1 MPQGYKPS
9 IHKVESIAGAANA
22 KPSRGMRMSFCAW
35 AFTGLVTFVL
45 CVSSAWPQQAASPT
59 IQGKVSDGRGAPV
72 SGAAVHLEHAGAQ
85 VAETKTS
92 ADGSFTFRDLRAG
105 DYTVVA
111 EEAGKRSAPKIIQA
125 ERAETQRVDLVLGE
139 SAPTPTDDMEFAD
152 APKFTVAAV
161 TDWTAAG
168 GHGSDAVLR
177 TSEALNR
184 ETLRLK
190 AAQPPKAETSGTWR
204 KQESTLRAAQASAPD
219 SFATN
224 HALGEFYLKSEKFDE
239 AVPALEAAYKFEP
252 TDFNNEYDLA
262 FALIGKGEYTGARD
276 HIQKLN
282 SGRESADVDRLQGE
296 LDEKL
301 GDPLNAVHE
310 FERAVRLQ
318 PTEQN
323 YFAWGSELLL
333 HRAVWQ
339 ARDVF
344 AAGVKAYPKSARML
358 TALGAALFAGALYD
372 EAAEKLCTASDLD
385 PTDPEP
391 YTFMG
396 KIEISAPNP
405 LRCVE
410 EKLATFVAQRPDD
423 PVANYFY
430 AMALWKQKGPEL
442 DPPTLARIESLLD
455 TAVRLD
461 AKCSDA
467 WLQLGVLQTTH
478 RDYSKAIDFYTK
490 AIEANPQMSEAHYRL
505 GIAYDRIGEKEKSAE
520 QLRLHDE
527 IEKQQAATVEKQR
540 REVKQFRVVVD
551 GQKANANP
559 SQPDR

>member
-1 MPQGYKPS
+1 MP
-9 IHKVESIAGAANA
+9 VLEWIAATVFVIVLLLSN
-22 KPSRGMRMSFCAW
+22 AW
-35 AFTGLVTFVL
+35 A
-45 CVSSAWPQQAASPT
+45 QQSASPA
-59 IQGKVSDGRGAPV
+59 IQGKVSDERGAPIAEATV
-72 SGAAVHLEHAGAQ
+72 RLEHVGGPLT
-85 VAETKTS
+85 ETKTG
-92 ADGSFTFRDLRAG
+92 ADGSFTFRDVPAG
-105 DYTVVA
+105 DYTAVA
-111 EEAGKRSAPKIIQA
+111 EAAGKLSARKSIHAGQ
-125 ERAETQRVDLVLGE
+125 AETQRLDLVVAQ
-139 SAPTPTDDMEFAD
+139 SKPRAPDGMEFAD
-152 APKFTVAAV
+152 DPKFTVAAV

-184 ETLRLK
+184 ETIKLK
-190 AAQPPKAETSGTWR
+190 AAQPPSVETSDTWR

-239 AVPALEAAYKFEP
+239 AAPALEAAYKSDP
-252 TDFNNEYDLA
+252 TDFKNEYDLA
-262 FALIGKGEYTGARD
+262 LALLGKGEYAGARD

-282 SGRESADVDRLQGE
+282 SGRESADVHRLQGE

-310 FERAVRLQ
+310 FERAVRLE
-318 PTEQN
+318 PTEWN

-372 EAAEKLCTASDLD
+372 EAAQKLCTASDLNPD
-385 PTDPEP
+385 DPEP
-391 YTFMG
+391 FTFMG
-396 KIEISAPNP
+396 RIEISAPNP
-405 LRCVE
+405 LPCIE
-410 EKLATFVAQRPDD
+410 QKLAQFVTQRPND
-423 PVANYFY
+423 PLANYFY
-430 AMALWKQKGPEL
+430 AMAIWKQGGPGA
-442 DPPTLARIESLLD
+442 DPATLAHIESLLN
-455 TAVRLD
+455 TAVTLD
-461 AKCSDA
+461 SKCSDA
-467 WLQLGVLQTTH
+467 WLQLGVLQATR
-478 RDYSKAIDFYTK
+478 RDYPKAIGYYSK

-505 GIAYDRIGEKEKSAE
+505 GIAYDRIGEKEKAAE

-527 IEKQQAATVEKQR
+527 IEKQQAATVERQR

-551 GQKANANP
+551 GQKSDA
-559 SQPDR
+559 SQ